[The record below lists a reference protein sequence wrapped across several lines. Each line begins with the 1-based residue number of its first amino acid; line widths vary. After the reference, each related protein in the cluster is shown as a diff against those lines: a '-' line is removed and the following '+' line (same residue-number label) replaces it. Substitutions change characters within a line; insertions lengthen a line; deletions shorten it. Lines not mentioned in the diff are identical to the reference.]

1 MDTGKIGGNKYV
13 NYTLEDFKKDRNLS
27 DAGVIKELDQYGYKI
42 EDFIPVAPVT
52 QKADTFLERIQKLGI
67 SPFGTGIGQAK
78 FMEQE
83 YDPSRGVFVGKN
95 RPKGPLG
102 ALASY
107 IDGLTYGLTDFDQL
121 GGGLLGSKKSLR
133 GFGTTPKN
141 YELPTDLKETLAMQE
156 KAKKEKESKD
166 PLDNIDKILK
176 AEKDYQKEM
185 APFNRKQ
192 RVLDSAMEFLNY
204 TLTSPKILSDLR
216 RESDYVQ
223 NRLLQ
228 AKLRSQAFPNEVQ
241 KRMATGSLAFSQEAK
256 GIADQQLAA
265 VEGAKAG
272 VFPRNVSFSA

>member
-27 DAGVIKELDQYGYKI
+27 DAGVITELDQYGYKI

-228 AKLRSQAFPNEVQ
+228 AELRKQSFPNAVQ
-241 KRMATGSLAFSQEAK
+241 ARMLAGSTGFKAEAEA
-256 GIADQQLAA
+256 IAKQTEAA
-265 VEGAKAG
+265 AELAKAG
-272 VFPRNVSFSA
+272 LRAPTATFSA